1 MGGEKETV
9 VIWTLDGDGGHTAHA
24 LFLLFVG
31 AERKGVRVATHF
43 DFMSLLSWL
52 AQAAS

>member
-1 MGGEKETV
+1 MV

-31 AERKGVRVATHF
+31 AERKGVRVRVATHF